1 MNRANIR
8 EARAQW

>member
-8 EARAQW
+8 EDRAQW